1 MRTKGK
7 PSHSVGEEVEVW
19 GPLPE
24 WEAPDFG
31 DWGAVTEDW
40 NIDLPEWEAP
50 EDWSIELPEWDTE
63 PEQLPIY
70 EKQKPMRTIEQMTR
84 EELEANVAALKN
96 RLLNVSSSMSNTSN
110 TEFALLSKQA
120 QAITSAMRQAE
131 AELKRRETGLLP

>member
-1 MRTKGK
+1 MRPKGK

-24 WEAPDFG
+24 WEAPD
-31 DWGAVTEDW
+31 TEDW
-40 NIDLPEWEAP
+40 SAGLEDWNSDIPEWEAP
-50 EDWSIELPEWDTE
+50 EDWSIDIPEWDTE
-63 PEQLPIY
+63 TERLPIY
-70 EKQKPMRTIEQMTR
+70 EKQNAMKTLEQMTR

>member
-63 PEQLPIY
+63 PEPTKEEATSINITLR
-70 EKQKPMRTIEQMTR
+70 KFKGEQ
-84 EELEANVAALKN
+84 
-96 RLLNVSSSMSNTSN
+96 
-110 TEFALLSKQA
+110 
-120 QAITSAMRQAE
+120 
-131 AELKRRETGLLP
+131 